1 MDIDIIRSRRKTVE
15 IQIKNGR
22 VIVRVPF
29 YAANKDIDE
38 FIIRHSK
45 WIEKQTAKLSENIKE
60 KENIKKLTEKEI
72 EALYEKAK
80 RVLPER
86 AAYYAPI
93 IGVKYGR
100 ISIRKQKTRW
110 GSCSAKG
117 NLNFNCLLM
126 LAPPEVID
134 SVVVHE
140 LCHIKE
146 MNHSKKFYD
155 EVIKAFPS
163 YKEQRKWLK
172 ENGAKLLAMAD
183 L

>member
-1 MDIDIIRSRRKTVE
+1 
-15 IQIKNGR
+15 
-22 VIVRVPF
+22 
-29 YAANKDIDE
+29 
-38 FIIRHSK
+38 
-45 WIEKQTAKLSENIKE
+45 
-60 KENIKKLTEKEI
+60 
-72 EALYEKAK
+72 
-80 RVLPER
+80 
-86 AAYYAPI
+86 
-93 IGVKYGR
+93 
-100 ISIRKQKTRW
+100 
-110 GSCSAKG
+110 
-117 NLNFNCLLM
+117 M